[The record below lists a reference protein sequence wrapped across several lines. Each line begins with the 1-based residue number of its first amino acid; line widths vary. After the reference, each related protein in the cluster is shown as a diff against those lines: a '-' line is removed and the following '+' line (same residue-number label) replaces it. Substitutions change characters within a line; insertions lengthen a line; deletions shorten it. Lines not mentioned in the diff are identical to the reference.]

1 MTSPSGCDC
10 IFYSSNVGSRLQ
22 TAIADAAWQDNHCL
36 RISALSRS
44 DDAKVMR
51 MTPSLPDDVVAVSV
65 AWTPRTHWSLP
76 SEDTLSLLSM
86 FLSTCSTTDT
96 LCLYVVPCLSIKS
109 HSNIRAEKCLIS
121 LSLVPAM
128 LSCTVLCIVAA
139 APQVCSIAAAKAGAA
154 STPFSRQLNQNCC
167 LAVSTVRRPGW

>member
-1 MTSPSGCDC
+1 MTGPSGCDC

-51 MTPSLPDDVVAVSV
+51 RTPSLPDDVVAVSV

-96 LCLYVVPCLSIKS
+96 LSLCGSLSIDLKS
-109 HSNIRAEKCLIS
+109 LEYC
-121 LSLVPAM
+121 
-128 LSCTVLCIVAA
+128 
-139 APQVCSIAAAKAGAA
+139 G
-154 STPFSRQLNQNCC
+154 
-167 LAVSTVRRPGW
+167 

>member
-76 SEDTLSLLSM
+76 SEDTLSLLVNVSINLLNHRYSM
-86 FLSTCSTTDT
+86 S
-96 LCLYVVPCLSIKS
+96 LCGSLSIDLKS
-109 HSNIRAEKCLIS
+109 LEYS
-121 LSLVPAM
+121 
-128 LSCTVLCIVAA
+128 
-139 APQVCSIAAAKAGAA
+139 G
-154 STPFSRQLNQNCC
+154 
-167 LAVSTVRRPGW
+167 